1 MQTPSIIS
9 SVLVLALLLFLIIC
23 LFRSRKAR
31 KRLEAERLRID
42 EAKLSFY
49 TRISYDLRTPLYMI
63 ISPLEKIIGEHQG
76 EAIAQDL
83 EYVAKNAR
91 ILMDEI
97 DRILDFKLLKGM
109 TPEFHP
115 SYGDIARF
123 TSEVCRSYISYY
135 SRKGDSLTIE
145 TDDNPIMTSFDRDQ
159 IRRVIGSILGYIY
172 KHGRDDDGALDV
184 RITVRQED
192 GWAAMTIYDNGK
204 TLNDKAKRII
214 QDKIDNQ
221 EDWHVYGFTIGLDM
235 IKEYIHRHGGKISI
249 SDNQP
254 KGKISTFAIP
264 INDEMRPSRK
274 SADSNGFV
282 RRAGR
287 PLILNVEDN
296 PAFRFY
302 LTESLSSRY
311 DIVEAGNGK
320 EALELL
326 ADNNFDL
333 ILSDVVMSEMD
344 GRELCRTI
352 RSDIRYSGI
361 PIILH
366 TTIQDEDAELNNLK
380 AGADAS
386 LKKPF
391 NIDSLIIR
399 IDRLLRRRSSI
410 VTDTD
415 ASGRKISRAD
425 RELLDRVTAEIE
437 KNLQDSEYTI
447 ESLCTALS
455 ISRSGL
461 YKKMVI
467 LTGKSPLEYLRVLR
481 LEKGRDMLDNGE
493 TSISQ
498 IAWNVGYSP
507 KQFSKHFKDEFGC
520 LPSEYIHSITE

>member
-1 MQTPSIIS
+1 MSIPLIIL
-9 SVLVLALLLFLIIC
+9 SVLAAVLLILLHVFIL
-23 LFRSRKAR
+23 RG
-31 KRLEAERLRID
+31 KRTKKRYEADIRRTD
-42 EAKLSFY
+42 EAKLRFY
-49 TRISYDLRTPLYMI
+49 TQISSDLRTPLSLI
-63 ISPLEKIIGEHQG
+63 ISPLEKIISEHQG
-76 EAIAQDL
+76 DPIAQEL
-83 EYVAKNAR
+83 EDVDKNAR
-91 ILMDEI
+91 ILLDEI
-97 DRILDFKLLKGM
+97 DRILEFKLLTGKV
-109 TPEFHP
+109 PEIHP

-123 TSEVCRSYISYY
+123 TGEICRSYSAYF
-135 SRKGDSLTIE
+135 SKKGDSLMIE
-145 TDDNPIMTSFDRDQ
+145 TDESPIMTSFDRDQ
-159 IRRVIGSILGYIY
+159 IRRVISSILGHIY
-172 KHGRDDDGALDV
+172 KHGRDGDGALDI
-184 RITVRQED
+184 RITVHQED
-192 GWAAMTIYDNGK
+192 GWAVMTIYDNGK
-204 TLNDKAKRII
+204 SLDDKTKQFIL
-214 QDKIDNQ
+214 DKIGNN
-221 EDWHVYGFTIGLDM
+221 EDWETYGYSIGLDI
-235 IKEYIHRHGGKISI
+235 IKEYVHRHNGKISL
-249 SDNQP
+249 SDNHP
-254 KGKISTFAIP
+254 KGRISTFSIP
-264 INDEMRPSRK
+264 ISDEMKPSLK
-274 SADSNGFV
+274 TPDGNGSAK
-282 RRAGR
+282 RTGR
-287 PLILNVEDN
+287 PMILNVEDN

-333 ILSDVVMSEMD
+333 ILSDVVMPEMD

-366 TTIQDEDAELNNLK
+366 TTVQDEDAELDNLK
-380 AGADAS
+380 AGADAT

-391 NIDSLIIR
+391 NIESLIIR
-399 IDRLLRRRSSI
+399 IDRLLKRRSSI

-425 RELLDRVTAEIE
+425 RELLDRITAEIE

-520 LPSEYIHSITE
+520 LPSEYIHSISE

>member
-1 MQTPSIIS
+1 MSTPLIIL
-9 SVLVLALLLFLIIC
+9 SVLTAVLLILLHVFI
-23 LFRSRKAR
+23 FRSRRTK
-31 KRLEAERLRID
+31 KRYEADIRRTN
-42 EAKLSFY
+42 EAKLRFY
-49 TRISYDLRTPLYMI
+49 TEISSDLRTPLSLI
-63 ISPLEKIIGEHQG
+63 ISPLEKIIDEHQG
-76 EAIAQDL
+76 DPITQEL
-83 EYVAKNAR
+83 EDVEKNAR

-97 DRILDFKLLKGM
+97 DRILEFKLLTGKV
-109 TPEFHP
+109 PDFHP

-123 TSEVCRSYISYY
+123 TSEVCRSYVAYY
-135 SRKGDSLTIE
+135 AKKGDSLTIE
-145 TDDNPIMTSFDRDQ
+145 TDDSPIMTSFDRDK
-159 IRRVIGSILGYIY
+159 IRRVISSILGHIY
-172 KHGRDDDGALDV
+172 KHGRDGNEALEV
-184 RITVRQED
+184 RIKVHQED
-192 GWAAMTIYDNGK
+192 GWAIMTIYDNGK
-204 TLNDKAKRII
+204 SLDDKTKQFIM
-214 QDKIDNQ
+214 DKIDNN
-221 EDWHVYGFTIGLDM
+221 EDWETYGYSIGLDI
-235 IKEYIHRHGGKISI
+235 IKEYVHRHKGKISL
-249 SDNQP
+249 SDNHP
-254 KGKISTFAIP
+254 KGRISTFAIP
-264 INDEMRPSRK
+264 ISEEMKPSGKAAEDNTPIKRT
-274 SADSNGFV
+274 
-282 RRAGR
+282 GR

-320 EALELL
+320 EAMELL
-326 ADNNFDL
+326 SDNNFDL
-333 ILSDVVMSEMD
+333 ILSDVVMPVMD
-344 GRELCRTI
+344 GRELCRNI

-380 AGADAS
+380 AGADDT

-391 NIDSLIIR
+391 NIESLIIR
-399 IDRLLRRRSSI
+399 IDRLIKRRSSI

-425 RELLDRVTAEIE
+425 RELLDRVAAEIE

-467 LTGKSPLEYLRVLR
+467 LTGKSPLEYLRIMR

-520 LPSEYIHSITE
+520 LPSEYIHSISE